1 MNRIFWVDCARFIAI
16 LMVVLTHAHEQSN
29 VSDETMKSLLYCF
42 DRIGVP
48 IFFMLS
54 GGLILPKIH
63 SVPVLKF
70 YKKRIPQFI
79 ILLVMYS
86 VLSNTVY
93 GITNGESL
101 LAAFSSSVIKYNGI
115 YPANYGVAVQLW
127 FMYAIIQLYLI
138 APFLS
143 RLVSKLETKEII
155 ILLLLCILF
164 SFIKHTILISDPD
177 WKILIR
183 MGDDFTGPYIAYFLT
198 GYLIMNREWDLR
210 GILKNNFFNVMIFI
224 TPIIIVMSIEHKYGK
239 MIHAFH
245 WYTSSLFIY
254 ISSVGVI
261 SLIKVISEGKSNKLI
276 STLGE
281 YSFGIYLIH
290 FVFISFALLLSKL
303 AGMNWVWSTV
313 TLFIISISL
322 SVIYTHLMFK
332 TRLTKYMVS

>member
-29 VSDETMKSLLYCF
+29 VSNETIKSLLYCF

-63 SVPVLKF
+63 SISVLSF

-79 ILLVMYS
+79 ILLVIYS
-86 VLSNTVY
+86 VLSNTIHEVM
-93 GITNGESL
+93 NGEAF
-101 LAAFSSSVIKYNGI
+101 LAALYSSVIKYNGV

-127 FMYAIIQLYLI
+127 FMYSIIQLYLI

-143 RLVSKLETKEII
+143 RLIIRLETKEII
-155 ILLLLCILF
+155 ILILLCLLL
-164 SFIKHTILISDPD
+164 SFIKHAFLIIDPD
-177 WKILIR
+177 WKFLIR
-183 MGDDFTGPYIAYFLT
+183 MGDDFTGPYLAYFLT
-198 GYLIMNREWDLR
+198 GYLIMNRGGDLHSVLR
-210 GILKNNFFNVMIFI
+210 NNIFNTMVII
-224 TPIIIVMSIEHKYGK
+224 TPAIIVMSIEYTIGK

-245 WYTSSLFIY
+245 WYTSSFFIY
-254 ISSVGVI
+254 TSSVGAI
-261 SLIKVISEGKSNKLI
+261 CLIKSFCEGKSNKTI
-276 STLGE
+276 SALGH

-290 FVFISFALLLSKL
+290 FVFISLALFIVKL

-313 TLFIISISL
+313 TLFMISFIL
-322 SVIYTHLMFK
+322 SIVYTHLMFK
-332 TRLTKYMVS
+332 TRMTKYMVS

>member
-29 VSDETMKSLLYCF
+29 VSNETMKSLLYCF

-63 SVPVLKF
+63 SIPVLSF

-79 ILLVMYS
+79 ILLVTYS
-86 VLSNTVY
+86 VLSNTVH
-93 GITNGESL
+93 GVTNGESL
-101 LAAFSSSVIKYNGI
+101 LAAFTSSIIKYNGI

-164 SFIKHTILISDPD
+164 RFIKHTILISAPD

-198 GYLIMNREWDLR
+198 GYLIMNREWDLH
-210 GILKNNFFNVMIFI
+210 GMLKNKFFNMMLLI
-224 TPIIIVMSIEHKYGK
+224 TPTIIVMSIEHVVGK
-239 MIHAFH
+239 MIHALH

-254 ISSVGVI
+254 VSSVGAI
-261 SLIKVISEGKSNKLI
+261 CLIKNFCERKSNQII
-276 STLGE
+276 SALGH

-290 FVFISFALLLSKL
+290 FVFISLALFIVKL

-313 TLFIISISL
+313 TLFVISFIL
-322 SVIYTHLMFK
+322 SVVYTHLMFK
-332 TRLTKYMVS
+332 ARMTKYMVS

>member
-1 MNRIFWVDCARFIAI
+1 MNRIFWVDCARFVAI

-29 VSDETMKSLLYCF
+29 VSNETMKSLLYCF

-63 SVPVLKF
+63 SIPVLSF
-70 YKKRIPQFI
+70 YRKRIPQFI
-79 ILLVMYS
+79 ILLVTYS
-86 VLSNTVY
+86 VLSNTVH
-93 GITNGESL
+93 GVTNGEGL
-101 LAAFSSSVIKYNGI
+101 LAAFTSSVIKYNGI

-127 FMYAIIQLYLI
+127 FMYSIIQLYLI

-143 RLVSKLETKEII
+143 RLISKLETSDII
-155 ILLLLCILF
+155 ILLLLCVLF
-164 SFIKHTILISDPD
+164 SFIKHTILVADPD
-177 WKILIR
+177 WKVLIR

-198 GYLIMNREWDLR
+198 GYLIMNREWDLH
-210 GILKNNFFNVMIFI
+210 GMLKNKIFNIMLLI
-224 TPIIIVMSIEHKYGK
+224 TPVVIVMSIEQEHGK

-245 WYTSSLFIY
+245 WYTSSFFIY
-254 ISSVGVI
+254 VSSVGVI
-261 SLIKVISEGKSNKLI
+261 CLIKVVCEGKNNKVI

-290 FVFISFALLLSKL
+290 FVFISFALLLSTL
-303 AGMNWVWSTV
+303 AEMNWVWSTV
-313 TLFIISISL
+313 TLFIIPMGL